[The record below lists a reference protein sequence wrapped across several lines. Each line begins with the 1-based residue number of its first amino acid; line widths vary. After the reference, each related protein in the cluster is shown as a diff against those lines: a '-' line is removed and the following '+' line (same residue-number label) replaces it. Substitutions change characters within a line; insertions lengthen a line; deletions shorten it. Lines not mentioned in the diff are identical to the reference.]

1 MNIMNL
7 DCRQT
12 SLHLKDSRTNRRDF
26 LKTTAVAT
34 AGLAI
39 SSVLTSS
46 GYSNAMED
54 SLSQA
59 SYRLTEKN
67 NCFLFQGDSIT
78 DAGRDKKKLN
88 NANEP
93 SALGTGYVFLA
104 ASQLLAEYFEA
115 KPRIFNGGISG
126 NKVYQLAERWDTDCI
141 AIKPDVVSIL
151 VGVNDYWHTF
161 KHGYNGTV
169 EKYETDYRAL
179 LERTRRELPT
189 VTLVICEPFVLR
201 CGEVNEN
208 WFGEFDR
215 YRAAAKKVSAEFNTI
230 YVPFQAVFDEAAK
243 KAPPYY
249 WAADGVHPTMAG
261 AYLMAQTWL
270 KAVLGKA

>member
-1 MNIMNL
+1 M
-7 DCRQT
+7 R
-12 SLHLKDSRTNRRDF
+12 HLTEVIDKASRRDF
-26 LKTTAVAT
+26 LKTTTVAA

-78 DAGRDKKKLN
+78 DAGRDKKRVN

-93 SALGTGYVFLA
+93 SALGTGFVFLA

-141 AIKPDVVSIL
+141 SLKPDVVSIL

-161 KHGYNGTV
+161 KHGYDGTV
-169 EKYETDYRAL
+169 EKYEGDYRTL
-179 LERTRRELPT
+179 LERTCRELPT
-189 VTLVICEPFVLR
+189 VTLVILEPFVLR
-201 CGEVNEN
+201 CGEVNAE
-208 WFGEFDR
+208 WLPEFSR

-230 YVPFQAVFDEAAK
+230 FIPFQSVFNEAAR
-243 KAPPYY
+243 KAPPQY

-270 KAVLGKA
+270 KTVLGKA

>member
-1 MNIMNL
+1 MG
-7 DCRQT
+7 
-12 SLHLKDSRTNRRDF
+12 HLTEVIDKASRRDF

-46 GYSNAMED
+46 GYSSAMED

-67 NCFLFQGDSIT
+67 NRLLFQGDSIT
-78 DAGRDKKKLN
+78 DAGRGRSRLDK
-88 NANEP
+88 ANEP
-93 SALGTGYVFLA
+93 RALGTGYVFLT
-104 ASQLLAEYFEA
+104 ASRLLAEHYEA
-115 KPRIFNGGISG
+115 KPQIFNRGISG

-141 AIKPDVVSIL
+141 ALKPDVVSIL

-161 KHGYNGTV
+161 KHGYVGTV
-169 EKYETDYRAL
+169 EKYEGDYRTL

-201 CGEVNEN
+201 CGEVNEE
-208 WFGEFDR
+208 WFPEFDR
-215 YRAAAKKVSAEFNTI
+215 YRTAAKKVSAEFNTI
-230 YVPFQAVFDEAAK
+230 FVPFQAVFDEAVK
-243 KAPPYY
+243 KAPPSY

-261 AYLMAQTWL
+261 AYLMAQAWL
-270 KAVLGKA
+270 KTVLGKA